1 MVVEHSLFGD
11 KTCGALAG
19 DIGSAGLRL
28 IAVDE
33 MVNDFS
39 VSVMNRTCR
48 LCGENREKTG
58 LAQLVIIILW
68 TQYNGIM
75 SGSCESNSNET
86 ENHENFIS
94 MMRLLLLLL
103 LMCLCVCVS
112 IFRVYRFEIG
122 GENERKIIK

>member
-39 VSVMNRTCR
+39 VSAMNRTPYVSTLKRQEMDDVLNMCI
-48 LCGENREKTG
+48 
-58 LAQLVIIILW
+58 LVL
-68 TQYNGIM
+68 TK
-75 SGSCESNSNET
+75 SN
-86 ENHENFIS
+86 
-94 MMRLLLLLL
+94 
-103 LMCLCVCVS
+103 V
-112 IFRVYRFEIG
+112 
-122 GENERKIIK
+122 